1 MAATERGLADP
12 LPCRVRTSALPGS
25 LRCHQAWEWGHP
37 RRDDPPGV
45 SCVVPVSRAG
55 ALMGPVLHHLFE
67 DVRVKTASEQSHL
80 SPSSATGG
88 RLPADQ
94 DNETKRPSEARS
106 AGLPTTAP
114 PLNVRGSLG
123 IRHRN
128 PKPRPS
134 LSIQVVS
141 SGLSCSLDL
150 HPNFIFS
157 MKASL
162 STLMPRPAHFWHPP
176 PLPPP

>member
-1 MAATERGLADP
+1 
-12 LPCRVRTSALPGS
+12 
-25 LRCHQAWEWGHP
+25 
-37 RRDDPPGV
+37 
-45 SCVVPVSRAG
+45 
-55 ALMGPVLHHLFE
+55 MGPVLHHLFE

-123 IRHRN
+123 LRHRN

-162 STLMPRPAHFWHPP
+162 STLMPRPAHFWHHPP
-176 PLPPP
+176 PRHNFSNSVHTLVTSNPLSN